1 MLQSKPLLTCKIVLL
16 GNSGVG
22 KTSII
27 NKWINGTFDYDAK
40 PTIGAYHQT
49 KTVTIRDN
57 TVNAFIFDTAGGEQF
72 QSLTPAYIRNSTWII
87 ITAAFKDPASFDQ
100 IDSWLNIVKDSCDEE
115 LEKILA
121 VNKIDLDYDKELHQ
135 AMIEITEK
143 YGRYFNDIFYV
154 SAKSGESINELFND
168 SILKSIDYITH
179 VRQATETKLKGEN
192 TSKLGCCCWT

>member
-40 PTIGAYHQT
+40 PTIGADHQT

-72 QSLTPAYIRNSTWII
+72 QSLTPAYIRNST
-87 ITAAFKDPASFDQ
+87 
-100 IDSWLNIVKDSCDEE
+100 
-115 LEKILA
+115 
-121 VNKIDLDYDKELHQ
+121 
-135 AMIEITEK
+135 
-143 YGRYFNDIFYV
+143 
-154 SAKSGESINELFND
+154 
-168 SILKSIDYITH
+168 
-179 VRQATETKLKGEN
+179 
-192 TSKLGCCCWT
+192 